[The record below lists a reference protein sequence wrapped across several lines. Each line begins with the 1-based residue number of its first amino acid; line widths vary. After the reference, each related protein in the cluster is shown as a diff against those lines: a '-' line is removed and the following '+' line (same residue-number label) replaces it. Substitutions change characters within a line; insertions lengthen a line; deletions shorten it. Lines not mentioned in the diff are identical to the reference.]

1 MDWDTVY
8 ERNSVERIK
17 RDRAPLGIRDELPAL
32 VAQGYERMAEEDV
45 VRLQWWGLYHDK
57 PKIGTFMLRVKIPAG
72 VLTPA
77 KLRRIGEVANRY
89 GRGDAELTTRQCVQI
104 HWLELGALADVFADL
119 EDAGITSAG
128 GCGDTVRNITGCP
141 MTGLA
146 ADELFDSTPV
156 IDAATREFY
165 GNPDWAN
172 LPRKHKYS
180 IASCPDRCNAPEIN
194 CVSLVG
200 VVHEGR
206 EGYGVLVGGGL
217 ASVPRIARDLG
228 VFVPKEDAV
237 EILGAVTSVWSE
249 DLKYRMSR
257 VKARLK
263 FMVDDIGVDGMLER
277 VEAKLG
283 RSLERFELPAI
294 DAQPSAHVG
303 VHAQR
308 QDGLSSIGVP
318 VRLGLTSGDQLIAVA
333 DLAEELGGDVRLT
346 RQQNLVVTGVPN
358 ERVDETVGRLA
369 AVGLPLET
377 NEIWANSIACTGEPH
392 CNFSVGET
400 KTRLQTLVEHLESTF
415 GPQVGDLRLHLD
427 GCPHACAQH
436 WVGDLGFQATT
447 GKDEDGNRISAYDIF
462 VRGSLG
468 PAPAVGGSLF
478 RRVPSRQLE
487 SAVEGLVRG
496 WIDERGD
503 GRDVHRLPAAP
514 VRRRARRS
522 RRSRAGEE
530 AGGGMTVLLDELD
543 AGELS
548 IRFEGEEPQAL
559 LEWALGEFGSS
570 IAISTAFQID
580 GSVLIDM
587 AYAIDPSVRVF
598 SVDTGRLPDETLAF
612 ADTLRTRYPDL
623 QLEVLRPEPE
633 HVERLVQLKGPDL
646 FRDSVENR
654 LLCCNVRKVRR

>member
-1 MDWDTVY
+1 MSGPVDWATVY

-17 RDRAPLGIRDELPAL
+17 RDRPPLGIREELPAL

-57 PKIGTFMLRVKIPAG
+57 PKMGTFMLRVKIPSG
-72 VLTPA
+72 ILTQA

-89 GRGDAELTTRQCVQI
+89 GRGDAELTTRQCVQL
-104 HWLELGALADVFADL
+104 HWLELGALGDVFADL
-119 EDAGITSAG
+119 EEAGMTSAG

-141 MTGLA
+141 LSGLA

-156 IDAATREFY
+156 IEAATREFY
-165 GNPDWAN
+165 GNPAWAN

-200 VVHEGR
+200 VVNEGR

-228 VFVPKEDAV
+228 VFVPKEEAV

-263 FMVDDIGVDGMLER
+263 FMVDDLGPEGVLER

-283 RSLERFELPAI
+283 RSLERFHLPPI
-294 DAQPSAHVG
+294 EAQPSAHIG

-308 QDGLSSIGVP
+308 EDGLSSIGVP

-333 DLAEELGGDVRLT
+333 DLAEEIGGDVRLT
-346 RQQNLVVTGVPN
+346 RQQNLVLTGVPATLV
-358 ERVDETVGRLA
+358 ERATTRLA
-369 AVGLPLET
+369 EAGLPIET

-400 KTRLQTLVEHLESTF
+400 KTRLEALVEHLERAF
-415 GPQVGDLRLHLD
+415 GPRASELRLHLD

-447 GKDEDGNRISAYDIF
+447 GKDADGNRVAAYDVF

-468 PAPAVGGSLF
+468 PRPEIGRALF
-478 RRVPSRQLE
+478 RRVPSALLE
-487 SAVEGLVRG
+487 PAVEGVVRG
-496 WIDERGD
+496 WLDQRHEGETFTDFQRRLSDDELGTVA
-503 GRDVHRLPAAP
+503 GLEPA
-514 VRRRARRS
+514 RKRIR
-522 RRSRAGEE
+522 EE
-530 AGGGMTVLLDELD
+530 A
-543 AGELS
+543 
-548 IRFEGEEPQAL
+548 
-559 LEWALGEFGSS
+559 
-570 IAISTAFQID
+570 
-580 GSVLIDM
+580 
-587 AYAIDPSVRVF
+587 
-598 SVDTGRLPDETLAF
+598 DT
-612 ADTLRTRYPDL
+612 
-623 QLEVLRPEPE
+623 
-633 HVERLVQLKGPDL
+633 
-646 FRDSVENR
+646 
-654 LLCCNVRKVRR
+654 